1 MRRLLTFGALV
12 FAASVGTAQAT
23 TITFEDH
30 AVPSGTQTT
39 CFSGIGCDLTSG
51 GFFFDTLANHY
62 HLANNTNLNGANVD
76 DGSTYFVTDADPSQT
91 TFSQVGDAAFALISI
106 DYAEWV
112 GTNSA
117 RKITATGF
125 RVGGTIVSADLF
137 LDGIF
142 DGQGG
147 AADFQ
152 TFNFDST
159 WTNLLSVKLVG
170 SNALTGTLNYF
181 AIDNLVVSDAVPE
194 PATLTLVGFGCAY
207 MIRRRRTRA

>member
-12 FAASVGTAQAT
+12 FAASVGTARAT

-30 AVPSGTQTT
+30 AVASGTQQILTV
-39 CFSGIGCDLTSG
+39 DLTSG

-62 HLANNTNLNGANVD
+62 HLSNNFTLTGANVD
-76 DGSTYFVTDADPSQT
+76 DGSTYFVTDADPSVM
-91 TFSQVGDAAFALISI
+91 TFSQVGGAAFALNSI

-112 GTNSA
+112 DTNAA

-125 RVGGTIVSADLF
+125 QVGGATVSADLI

-152 TFNFDST
+152 TFAFDST

-170 SNALTGTLNYF
+170 SNALTGNLNYF
-181 AIDNLVVSDAVPE
+181 AIDDIVVSDPVSAAVPE

-207 MIRRRRTRA
+207 LVRRRRTRS

>member
-1 MRRLLTFGALV
+1 MRRLLAFGGLV
-12 FAASVGTAQAT
+12 FAASIGTAQAT

-39 CFSGIGCDLTSG
+39 CFSGPGCDLTSG
-51 GFFFDTLANHY
+51 GFFFDTLADHY

-76 DGSTYFVTDADPSQT
+76 NGGTYFVTDATPSQT
-91 TFSQVGDAAFALISI
+91 TFSQVGGAAFTLNSI

-117 RKITATGF
+117 RNITVTGF
-125 RVGGTIVSADLF
+125 QMGGATVSAGLV

-152 TFNFDST
+152 TFTFDST
-159 WTNLLSVKLVG
+159 WTNLLSVRLVG

-181 AIDNLVVSDAVPE
+181 AIDNIVVTEAVPE
-194 PATLTLVGFGCAY
+194 PATLTLVGLGCAY
-207 MIRRRRTRA
+207 VIRRRRTRA